1 MANIIFTT
9 SDEKEIMDAHIRSTL
24 YEIARFIAST
34 YKNSKDFFSF
44 GAKSNF
50 KSIRK
55 NKANIITMGNGIFF
69 EINGEKF
76 VSHAT
81 KTMDANNPPV
91 SD

>member
-1 MANIIFTT
+1 
-9 SDEKEIMDAHIRSTL
+9 DEKEIMDAHIRSTF

-34 YKNSKDFFSF
+34 YKNSKGFFSI

-50 KSIRK
+50 KSIKK
-55 NKANIITMGNGIFF
+55 NKVNVITMGSGIFF

-81 KTMDANNPPV
+81 KTMDANKI
-91 SD
+91 